1 MAQKL
6 NTKKT
11 DFSPY
16 VKKFWKYFMYTF
28 GGVLLFFLLASWGLF
43 GSMPSFS
50 ELENPESNLATEIIS
65 SDGVVI
71 GKFFNENRTPVNY
84 EDLPKHLVNALV
96 ATEDE
101 RFYEHSGIDGRG
113 TMRAVL
119 SAGTSGGAST
129 LTQQLAKLLFHGEG
143 SRFLPFRIVQKAKE
157 WIIAIRLE
165 RQYTKNEIIAMY
177 LNKADFINTAVG
189 IRSAAKVYFAKEPKN
204 LTVDEAAMLVGML
217 KNPSLF
223 NPLRR
228 EEKVKERRNVVLKQM
243 EKNGFLTTTQKENY
257 QAKPLKLTFTPEKY
271 NEGTAT
277 YFREYLR
284 DYMKKWVEENKKE
297 DGSDYNIYSD
307 GLKIYTTI
315 DSRMQLYAE
324 EAMREH
330 LANLQEEF
338 FIEQKNNKTAPFV
351 KITQDEIDK
360 VMDRSMR
367 NSERWR
373 ILTENGKDEEEI
385 KKSFYI
391 KTKMTVFTWK
401 GDRDTVMT
409 PYDSI
414 RYYKHFLQPGLM
426 AMEPQTGHVKAWVGG
441 IDYRYFQYDHVG
453 LGARQVGSTFKPFV
467 YATAIEQL
475 GMSPCDTI
483 IDGPFMI
490 RKGKHNVTE
499 DWEPRNSDRKYR
511 GMMTLKRALANSV
524 NTVSAKL
531 IDKTGPDAVI
541 ALLRKLGVETE
552 IPSQPS
558 IALGAVDITV
568 RDMVAAFSTF
578 ANQGIYLK
586 PQVIAKIEDK
596 NGNVIFEPK
605 LESKDVLSKDVSYA
619 VIKLLE
625 GVTESGSGDR
635 LRSQGGGWKY
645 NRVTGYPYMF
655 TNPIAGKTGTS
666 QNQSD
671 GWFIGMV
678 PNLATGVWV
687 GNEDRSAHFKTLAA
701 GQGATMALPIWGL
714 FMKKCYNDPTLN
726 VSKEPFEKPKNLSI
740 KVDCYTAPSYTRR
753 ENDSIG
759 KDSTAIKPEEQQNT
773 DEFGL

>member
-1 MAQKL
+1 MAQQNSNKP
-6 NTKKT
+6 
-11 DFSPY
+11 DFTPY
-16 VKKFWKYFMYTF
+16 VKKFWKYFLYAF
-28 GGVLLFFLLASWGLF
+28 GGTLLFFLLASWGIF
-43 GSMPSFS
+43 GSMPSFE

-71 GKFFNENRTPVNY
+71 GKFFNENRTPVKY

-101 RFYEHSGIDGRG
+101 RFYEHSGIDGKRTVGALLKLG
-113 TMRAVL
+113 TN
-119 SAGTSGGAST
+119 GGAST
-129 LTQQLAKLLFHGEG
+129 ITQQLAKLLFHGERSKIKIIG
-143 SRFLPFRIVQKAKE
+143 LVQKVKE

-177 LNKADFINTAVG
+177 FNKVDFINTAVG
-189 IRSAAKVYFAKEPKN
+189 IRSASKVYFAKEPKD
-204 LTVDEAAMLVGML
+204 LTVDECAMLVGML

-223 NPLRR
+223 NPLKR
-228 EEKVKERRNVVLKQM
+228 EEKVRERRNVVLKQM
-243 EKNGFLTTTQKENY
+243 EKNKFLTAQQKENY
-257 QAKPLKLTFTPEKY
+257 QAKPIHLTFTPEKY

-277 YFREYLR
+277 YFREFLR
-284 DYMKKWVEENKKE
+284 DYMKKWVQENKKE

-324 EAMREH
+324 EAVKQH
-330 LANLQEEF
+330 LANLQQEF

-351 KITQDEIDK
+351 RITSDEIDK
-360 VMDRSMR
+360 VMDRAMR
-367 NSERWR
+367 NSDRWR
-373 ILTENGKDEEEI
+373 ILSESGKDEDEI
-385 KKSFYI
+385 KKSFSI
-391 KTKMTVFTWK
+391 KTKMTIFTWK

-409 PYDSI
+409 PMDSI
-414 RYYKHFLQPGLM
+414 RYYKHFLQPGMM
-426 AMEPQTGHVKAWVGG
+426 AMEPQTGHVKVWVGG
-441 IDYRYFQYDHVG
+441 MDYRYFQYDHVG

-467 YATAIEQL
+467 YATAIQQL

-490 RKGKHNVTE
+490 HKGRHNVTE
-499 DWEPRNSDRKYR
+499 DWEPRNSDNRYR
-511 GMMTLKRALANSV
+511 GMVTLKRALANSI

-531 IDKTGPDAVI
+531 IDKTGPEAVVEMV
-541 ALLRKLGVETE
+541 RRLGVETE
-552 IPSQPS
+552 IPAQPS

-568 RDMVAAFSTF
+568 KDMVAAYSTF
-578 ANQGIYLK
+578 ANQGIYVK
-586 PQVIAKIEDK
+586 PQFILKIEDK
-596 NGNVIFEPK
+596 NGNVIHEPK
-605 LESKDVLSKDVSYA
+605 METRDVLSKDISYA

-635 LRSQGGGWKY
+635 LRTQGGGWKY

-655 TNPIAGKTGTS
+655 TNPIAGKTGTT

-671 GWFIGMV
+671 GWFMCMV
-678 PNLATGVWV
+678 PNLCTGVWV

-701 GQGATMALPIWGL
+701 GQGATMALPIWAL
-714 FMKKCYNDPTLN
+714 FMKKCYADPSLHI
-726 VSKEPFEKPKNLSI
+726 SKDSFEKPKDFSI
-740 KVDCYTAPSYTRR
+740 RVDCYGGGSRQNR
-753 ENDSIG
+753 SENDSIK
-759 KDSTAIKPEEQQNT
+759 KDSTAIKQEEDQNT